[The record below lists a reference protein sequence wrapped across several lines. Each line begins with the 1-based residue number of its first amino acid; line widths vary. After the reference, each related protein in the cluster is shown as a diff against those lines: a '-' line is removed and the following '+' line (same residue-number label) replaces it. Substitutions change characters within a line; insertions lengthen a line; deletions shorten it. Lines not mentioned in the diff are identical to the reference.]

1 MPLGLVKQIC
11 TEWQGEPQ
19 HGATSMSRP
28 EVTGRRILAAKWD
41 GRTTLTID
49 EVGEILGLSRP
60 SAYAAANRGDLPV
73 IRVGRRFIVPRHALE
88 RMLDEVSRP
97 VTAA

>member
-1 MPLGLVKQIC
+1 
-11 TEWQGEPQ
+11 
-19 HGATSMSRP
+19 MSRP

-41 GRTTLTID
+41 GRSTLTIE

-73 IRVGRRFIVPRHALE
+73 VRVGRRLIVPRHALE
-88 RMLDEVSRP
+88 KMLDGRGAP
-97 VTAA
+97 VTAS